1 MKVLVL
7 CPFPPRRDAL
17 HGGAR
22 WAAGIVAGLAG
33 SHRVGLLTLCG
44 PGERGVEPQL
54 AEQCEFVTEIERRTA
69 RTSLV
74 RTWQERQRLSLAAT
88 GAPGWAVGFSVRAF
102 ARELDRVVA
111 EWQPDVVHIESVVM
125 AQYAQRLA
133 AVPVVVV
140 DHDPDE
146 GSPSMRR
153 FRARTLRR
161 ADAIVAF
168 TERDRA
174 TIAALVPTARVERIP
189 LAVDIPPVPLD
200 PAGTGSDVVFIGNFM
215 HPPNVEAAERLAGA
229 IFPRI
234 AVARPDA
241 RLLLVGP
248 DPPASLQAL
257 ASDKV
262 VVTGEVA
269 DLRPWLDAAAVVVAP
284 LSSGGGMRVKAL
296 DALAAGKALVATPL
310 ALEGIDVR
318 DGEQVLVAVDDA
330 AFADAVVAL
339 LADEPRRVALGR
351 AARAWAETNVE
362 WRLVTAAYDALYASL
377 IER

>member
-22 WAAGIVAGLAG
+22 WGAGIVAGLAG
-33 SHRVGLLTLCG
+33 SHRVGLLTLRG
-44 PGERGVEPQL
+44 PGEHDVDPQL
-54 AEQCEFVTEIERRTA
+54 AALCEFVIEVERRTA

-74 RTWQERQRLSLAAT
+74 RTWQERQRLTLAAT

-102 ARELDRVVA
+102 AHELDRVVA

-125 AQYAQRLA
+125 AQYAKRLDA
-133 AVPVVVV
+133 LPVVVV
-140 DHDPDE
+140 DLDPDE

-174 TIAALVPTARVERIP
+174 TIEALVPAARVEHIP
-189 LAVDIPPVPLD
+189 LAVDIPSVALD
-200 PAGTGSDVVFIGNFM
+200 PAGNGRDVIFVGNFV
-215 HPPNVEAAERLAGA
+215 HPPNAEAAERLARA
-229 IFPRI
+229 IFPLI
-234 AVARPDA
+234 AAARPDA

-248 DPPASLQAL
+248 DPPVSLQAL
-257 ASDKV
+257 ASEKV
-262 VVTGEVA
+262 VVTGEVP
-269 DLRPWLDAAAVVVAP
+269 DLHPLLDAAAVVVAP

-330 AFADAVVAL
+330 AFADAVIAL
-339 LADEPRRVALGR
+339 LADEPRRVALGS

-362 WRLVTAAYDALYASL
+362 WRRVTAAYDALYASVS
-377 IER
+377 